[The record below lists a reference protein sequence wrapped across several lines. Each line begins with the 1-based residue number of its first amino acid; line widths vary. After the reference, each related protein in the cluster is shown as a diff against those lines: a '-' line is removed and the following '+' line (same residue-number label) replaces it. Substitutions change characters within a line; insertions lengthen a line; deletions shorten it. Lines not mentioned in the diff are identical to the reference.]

1 MPNRIKADSASGLQ
15 LISDS
20 SDEIQIQS
28 GSDTVAIINSS
39 GITMGSGKTLPASAL
54 TGSLPAGMGG
64 KILQVVSTTLDT
76 RFSQSISANTN
87 TAITNFEVSITPSST
102 SSKILLTSS
111 WMGEFGNS
119 DAIYSTMWFFY
130 RDSTKLGHAQTG
142 SRSCGIQTAALSY
155 WVNNASSTPESMYMQ
170 YIDSPSTTSAITYKV
185 GLYGDRAHTLWTNG
199 TVTDQDNSSYERG
212 LSSIIAME
220 IGA

>member
-1 MPNRIKADSASGLQ
+1 MASIKLRGDTSGELV
-15 LISDS
+15 I
-20 SDEIQIQS
+20 EAPA
-28 GSDTVAIINSS
+28 VAGTN
-39 GITMGSGKTLPASAL
+39 TLTLPADTANILTDNSSLPAANL

-87 TAITNFEVSITPSST
+87 TAITNFQVSITPSST

-111 WMGEFGNS
+111 WMGEFGSS
-119 DAIYSTMWFFY
+119 DAVYSTMWFFY

-155 WVNNASSTPESMYMQ
+155 WVNNADSTPESMYMQ

-199 TVTDQDNSSYERG
+199 TVLDQNNSSYERG

-220 IGA
+220 IAG

>member
-1 MPNRIKADSASGLQ
+1 MVTKVYGDTGVDKIVDGTITSSDLASG
-15 LISDS
+15 
-20 SDEIQIQS
+20 
-28 GSDTVAIINSS
+28 V
-39 GITMGSGKTLPASAL
+39 
-54 TGSLPAGMGG
+54 GG

-111 WMGEFGNS
+111 WVGEFGNS
-119 DAIYSTMWFFY
+119 DVIYNTMWFFY

-142 SRSCGIQTAALSY
+142 SRVCGIQTAALSY

-185 GLYGDRAHTLWTNG
+185 GLYGNIAHTLWTNG

>member
-39 GITMGSGKTLPASAL
+39 GITMGSGKAIS
-54 TGSLPAGMGG
+54 GAGAGG

>member
-1 MPNRIKADSASGLQ
+1 MASIKLRGDTSGELV
-15 LISDS
+15 I
-20 SDEIQIQS
+20 EAPA
-28 GSDTVAIINSS
+28 VAGTN
-39 GITMGSGKTLPASAL
+39 TLTLPADTANILTDNSSLPAANL

-87 TAITNFEVSITPSST
+87 TAITNFQVSITPSST

-111 WMGEFGNS
+111 WMGEFGSS
-119 DAIYSTMWFFY
+119 DAVYSTMWFFY

>member
-1 MPNRIKADSASGLQ
+1 MSVNINASTTNGLV
-15 LISDS
+15 LT
-20 SDEIQIQS
+20 
-28 GSDTVAIINSS
+28 SDTSGEIKLQANGADIATVDSS
-39 GITMGSGKTLPASAL
+39 GITMAAGKTLPASAL

-155 WVNNASSTPESMYMQ
+155 WLNNADSTPESMYMQ